1 MSEGLLKDYLTK
13 IERYYKTGI
22 ATEHTYRG
30 TLQEL
35 IESLDT
41 SSSDAPEQGRVWI
54 NKTQYIEGVLSEIWD
69 FRVGGYQV
77 CHKWLKDRKGRNLS
91 FNDTTH
97 YQHIIANLAETI
109 LLMRQIDQVIDE
121 HGSWP
126 IQ

>member
-1 MSEGLLKDYLTK
+1 MEQFTKVTTRYPVSGSNVVEKIDY
-13 IERYYKTGI
+13 
-22 ATEHTYRG
+22 
-30 TLQEL
+30 
-35 IESLDT
+35 T

-54 NKTQYIEGVLSEIWD
+54 NKTQYIEGVLSEIWN